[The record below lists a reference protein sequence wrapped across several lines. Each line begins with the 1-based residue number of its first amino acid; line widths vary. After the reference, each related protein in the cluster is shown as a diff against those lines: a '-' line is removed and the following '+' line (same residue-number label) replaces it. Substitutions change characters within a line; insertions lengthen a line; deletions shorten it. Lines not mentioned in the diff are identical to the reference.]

1 VKDFF
6 FELKKISWVM
16 FSSALVFG
24 QKLALVVGGLWA
36 T

>member
-1 VKDFF
+1 VKGFF
-6 FELKKISWVM
+6 FELIFFSWVM

-24 QKLALVVGGLWA
+24 QKLSLVVGGLGA